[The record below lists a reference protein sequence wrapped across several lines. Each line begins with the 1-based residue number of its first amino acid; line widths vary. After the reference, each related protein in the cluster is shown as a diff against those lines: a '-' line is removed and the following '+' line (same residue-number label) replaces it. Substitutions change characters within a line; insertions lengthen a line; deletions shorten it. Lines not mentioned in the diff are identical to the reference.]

1 MNKQLTIKKMV
12 SARLPVD
19 HGEFRLVLYANNLD
33 KKEHLAL
40 VMGDV
45 STGEPVLARIH
56 SECFTGDVLG
66 SQRCDCGEQ
75 LDLAMQKI
83 ASEGRGVIVYL
94 RQEGRGIGLSEKL
107 KAYNLQDSGLDT
119 IDANLALGH
128 LVDERDYS
136 MAVAI
141 LRDLGVNAVRLMT
154 NNPSKIH
161 ELEEAGIPMVERIA
175 LASTVYKDNYVYLLT
190 KAKRMNHKINM
201 NNMGELFMARAAN
214 HKRGNARIY

>member
-1 MNKQLTIKKMV
+1 MNNQLSIQRMV
-12 SARLPVD
+12 SARLPVT
-19 HGEFRLVLYANNLD
+19 HGEFRLVLYTNNLD
-33 KKEHLAL
+33 NKEHLAL
-40 VMGDV
+40 VLGDV

-94 RQEGRGIGLSEKL
+94 RQEGRGIGLAEKL

-128 LVDERDYS
+128 PVDDRDYS
-136 MAVAI
+136 MAIAI
-141 LRDLGVNAVRLMT
+141 LRDLGVTSVRLMT
-154 NNPSKIH
+154 NNPGKIQD
-161 ELEEAGIPMVERIA
+161 LEENGIPVVERIT
-175 LASTVYKDNYVYLLT
+175 LVSTVYKDNYAYLLT
-190 KAKRMNHKINM
+190 KAQRMNHKIDM
-201 NNMGELFMARAAN
+201 NNMGELFMVRAAN
-214 HKRGNARIY
+214 PKHGNARIF